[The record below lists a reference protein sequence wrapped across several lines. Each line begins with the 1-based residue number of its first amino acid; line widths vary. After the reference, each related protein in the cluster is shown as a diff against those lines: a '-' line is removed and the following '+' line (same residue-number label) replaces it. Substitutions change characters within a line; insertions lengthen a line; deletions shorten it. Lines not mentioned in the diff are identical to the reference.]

1 MKLFHGTDIFNAE
14 KIMSNGISPSV
25 GRTFLDFG
33 RGFYTT
39 PHLAKA
45 IDWAQGTIAPC
56 ILSMDLDET
65 NLSIKGFDAPT
76 REWAEFV
83 VKNRFGIISPTKY
96 DCIYGPMADSG
107 VSRMYA
113 RYQVNKLSLEDDI
126 VMNGYRWPTNEELHK
141 FAKYDPRLQNM
152 IKNGSL

>member
-1 MKLFHGTDIFNAE
+1 
-14 KIMSNGISPSV
+14 
-25 GRTFLDFG
+25 
-33 RGFYTT
+33 
-39 PHLAKA
+39 
-45 IDWAQGTIAPC
+45 
-56 ILSMDLDET
+56 MDLDET

-113 RYQVNKLSLEDDI
+113 RYQANKLSLEDAI
-126 VMNGYRWPTNEELHK
+126 EKVHANSNGWQWVVLSNNAVNHISNIRKVEL
-141 FAKYDPRLQNM
+141 
-152 IKNGSL
+152 